1 VRAAGL
7 IETRPAW
14 AYEIEIT
21 DIREIIANSPKTP
34 LRTFTEG
41 SFTLP
46 TTGSQAHPCFTGAA
60 GAGPS
65 YPAASVRPRAL
76 RLPRRGVFWSRPRGR
91 TTPSL
96 SRRQRQDNVAQAS
109 CGRRIELSLSTTRRS
124 SHILMLPS
132 GSRSGLKPTLPNGM
146 VEAMAS
152 NAVDSDANHA
162 GQTGTALDDRRK
174 AQKKPRAS
182 ECSEAGQK
190 RRA

>member
-41 SFTLP
+41 YFTLP
-46 TTGSQAHPCFTGAA
+46 TTGSKAHPCFTMNRTATA
-60 GAGPS
+60 SRNSRPPEQARR
-65 YPAASVRPRAL
+65 PASFRSGGRRSL
-76 RLPRRGVFWSRPRGR
+76 LSRGVCQAPRLATPEARGFLESASRKDYAL
-91 TTPSL
+91 TV
-96 SRRQRQDNVAQAS
+96 RRQRQDNVAQAS

-152 NAVDSDANHA
+152 NAA
-162 GQTGTALDDRRK
+162 GLIAMRTMPAR
-174 AQKKPRAS
+174 
-182 ECSEAGQK
+182 
-190 RRA
+190 

>member
-46 TTGSQAHPCFTGAA
+46 TTGSQAHPCFTMNRTATASRNSRHRNKPGALQVFGAA

-65 YPAASVRPRAL
+65 YPAASVSPAPCDSRGEGFFCESASREDYALTVPPPTPR
-76 RLPRRGVFWSRPRGR
+76 S
-91 TTPSL
+91 
-96 SRRQRQDNVAQAS
+96 
-109 CGRRIELSLSTTRRS
+109 RS
-124 SHILMLPS
+124 S
-132 GSRSGLKPTLPNGM
+132 SRVAG
-146 VEAMAS
+146 AS
-152 NAVDSDANHA
+152 
-162 GQTGTALDDRRK
+162 R
-174 AQKKPRAS
+174 
-182 ECSEAGQK
+182 
-190 RRA
+190 